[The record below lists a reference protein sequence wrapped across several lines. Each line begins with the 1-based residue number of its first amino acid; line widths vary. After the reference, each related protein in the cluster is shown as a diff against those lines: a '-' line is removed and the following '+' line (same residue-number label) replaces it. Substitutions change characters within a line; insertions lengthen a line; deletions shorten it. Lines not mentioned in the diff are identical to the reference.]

1 MSSLAKALSVAILM
15 GTAGQAAAVDNGGP
29 IDRALVAIKAN
40 PVATRYSTSDD
51 FATRGVTVD
60 RNGTE
65 HVRFARTY
73 KGLPV
78 IGGDLVVHSR
88 AGTFK
93 AASLMQAKPLTL
105 STTPTITSDQA
116 ITSAGAQFGTGFDSI
131 PTARL
136 VVYARKATPAL
147 AYDVLYTGKAKDGT
161 PIRMHYYVNAANG
174 AVISK
179 ENAVQTG
186 TLPGTGYGT
195 GNPPADPNATPAIG
209 TGRSLFAGVVTIDAQ
224 WNLTRRLYELKDPT
238 RGGTNI
244 TDMGDGFRGSGGLLG
259 IGTQVVDGD
268 NKWGNGAT
276 TDRVSAAVDAAYGF
290 AKTWDFYKGKFGRLG
305 IAGDG
310 KGATGAVHYQIKYS
324 NAFWNN
330 DCFCMA
336 FGDGDGVK
344 IKPLVAI
351 DIMGHEMTHGV
362 TFATA
367 GLAYVG
373 ESGGLN
379 EASSDIMGTM
389 VEHFA
394 NNAAQPPNYLIGEAI
409 YLPVAGNPPA
419 LRSMFKPM
427 LDGISDDCYP
437 DGSDP
442 KYLEFFSSTG
452 TYAGGGKDVHY
463 TSGVANHFFYL
474 LAEGAVVPAGW
485 GAGTQY
491 DITPDKLVCNGN
503 VALAGIGREA
513 ATQIWYRALTVY
525 MTSSTNYA
533 NARVATM
540 NAAGD
545 LYGSGSAQQLGVAA
559 AWDAVN
565 VH

>member
-1 MSSLAKALSVAILM
+1 M

-29 IDRALVAIKAN
+29 IDRALTAIRAN
-40 PVATRYSTSDD
+40 PAATRWSSSDA
-51 FATRGVTVD
+51 FATRGVTID

-88 AGTFK
+88 AGAFK
-93 AASLMQAKPLTL
+93 GASLMQAT
-105 STTPTITSDQA
+105 SVNVATTPTITSQQA
-116 ITSAGAQFGTGFDSI
+116 ITNAGAKFGTAFDSV

-136 VVYARKATPAL
+136 VVFARKTPTL
-147 AYDVLYTGKAKDGT
+147 AYDVLYTGKANDGT

-174 AVISK
+174 AILGK

-195 GNPPADPNATPAIG
+195 GNPPTDPNATPANG
-209 TGRSLFAGVVTIDAQ
+209 TGRSLFAGTVQVNAQ
-224 WNLTRRLYELKDPT
+224 FNATRRIYEMKDPT
-238 RGGTNI
+238 RGNTYI
-244 TDMGDGFRGSGGLLG
+244 TDMGNGFRGSGGLVG
-259 IGTQVVDGD
+259 IGTLMVDGD
-268 NKWGNGAT
+268 NKWGNGTT
-276 TDRVSAAVDAAYGF
+276 TDRTSAAVDAAYGF
-290 AKTWDFYKGKFGRLG
+290 AKTWDFYKQTLGREG

-310 KGATGAVHYQIKYS
+310 KGAVGAVHFQTKYN

-344 IKPLVAI
+344 LKPLVAI
-351 DIMGHEMTHGV
+351 DIMGHEMSHGV

-367 GLAYVG
+367 GLVYAA

-379 EASSDIMGTM
+379 EATSDIFGAM

-394 NNAAQPPNYLIGEAI
+394 NNPSQPPNYLIGEAI
-409 YLPVAGNPPA
+409 YMPVAGNPPA
-419 LRSMFKPM
+419 LRSMFKPS

-442 KYLEFFSSTG
+442 LYLQFFSWTG
-452 TYAGGGKDVHY
+452 TYAGGGKDMHY

-485 GAGTQY
+485 GAGTQWNFTKN
-491 DITPDKLVCNGN
+491 DMVCNGN
-503 VALAGIGREA
+503 VSLAGIGRDA
-513 ATQIWYRALTVY
+513 ATQIWYHALTLY
-525 MTSSTNYA
+525 MTSGTNYA
-533 NARVATM
+533 DARIATM
-540 NAAGD
+540 NAARD
-545 LYGSGSAQQLGVAA
+545 LYGAGSAQQNAVAA
-559 AWDAVN
+559 SWDAVN